1 MAAILSGYVRD
12 AETGETLPGATVV
25 WKDNGIGT
33 TTDMN
38 GFYTIEDLP
47 AGRHTFQVS
56 FIGFQQQEFTIEMSG
71 KVAYTKD
78 VLLAISSLALNEVV
92 VNERAAGQV
101 RTLREQKEVEKIV
114 TLVS

>member
-1 MAAILSGYVRD
+1 
-12 AETGETLPGATVV
+12 
-25 WKDNGIGT
+25 
-33 TTDMN
+33 
-38 GFYTIEDLP
+38 
-47 AGRHTFQVS
+47 
-56 FIGFQQQEFTIEMSG
+56 MSG